1 VTLKVRRAEIN
12 DLDQL
17 VEFTAAEAREADPR
31 SIYPKISQ
39 GVLSYGEV
47 SE

>member
-1 VTLKVRRAEIN
+1 MKVRRAEPN

-17 VEFTAAEAREADPR
+17 VELTAAEAREADPR
-31 SIYPKISQ
+31 SIYPNISQ
-39 GVLSYGEV
+39 GGLSYGEV